1 MSVEI
6 VTPYFTILQGL
17 PSHPTNEDC
26 KQELNVEKVYS
37 LLDPKDESNTSACV
51 KGAWAIIQQTLQ
63 LYSLDELCIS
73 FNGGKDCTVLLHILH
88 AALNKLSLPPRQ
100 LKAVYIRYDSP
111 FHQAEEFISETTER
125 YNLNLITMTGN
136 IKAALKALKETQP
149 TIKAILLGTR
159 RHDPFSDALRT
170 FSPTD
175 PDWPRY
181 MRVNPILDWH
191 HADVWSM
198 IRECNIPY
206 CSLYDEGYTSLGSS
220 HNTTPNPAL
229 KYKDGSNKY
238 KPAYMLEDGQL
249 ERAGRN

>member
-1 MSVEI
+1 M
-6 VTPYFTILQGL
+6 
-17 PSHPTNEDC
+17 
-26 KQELNVEKVYS
+26 EKVYR

-51 KGAWAIIQQTLQ
+51 KEAWAIIQQTLQ

-88 AALNKLSLPPRQ
+88 AVLNKLSSPPQQ
-100 LKAVYIRYDSP
+100 LKALYIRYDSP
-111 FHQAEEFISETTER
+111 FPQAEEFISETTER

-136 IKAALKALKETQP
+136 IKSALKTLKETQP
-149 TIKAILLGTR
+149 VIKAILLGTR

-175 PDWPRY
+175 PDWSHY

-198 IRECNIPY
+198 IRECSIPY
-206 CSLYDEGYTSLGSS
+206 CCLYDEGYTSLGST

-229 KYKDGSNKY
+229 KYDDGSNKY
-238 KPAYMLEDGQL
+238 KPAYMLEDGHL